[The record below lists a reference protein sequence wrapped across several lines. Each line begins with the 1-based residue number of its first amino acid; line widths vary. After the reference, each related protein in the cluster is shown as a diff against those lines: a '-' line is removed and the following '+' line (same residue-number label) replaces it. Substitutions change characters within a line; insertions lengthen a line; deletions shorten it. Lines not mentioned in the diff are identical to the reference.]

1 LNGWIPVS
9 ELKARLDIRNL
20 PGEGRGRYNTR
31 AARLRE
37 ETGHLMEVGDRIRCM
52 GWVFEVL
59 AQECKRIDN
68 VLPQPEDGTP
78 VASSKHQYPGC
89 SARRKPCINGC
100 WGLMPRIFNE
110 ILKVVAQK
118 RHIILIIRVS
128 SPLSKIQTP

>member
-1 LNGWIPVS
+1 
-9 ELKARLDIRNL
+9 
-20 PGEGRGRYNTR
+20 
-31 AARLRE
+31 
-37 ETGHLMEVGDRIRCM
+37 M

-59 AQECKRIDN
+59 ALECKRINN

-118 RHIILIIRVS
+118 RHIILIIRGS